1 MLPLLKATYPNLQYI
16 NELFEK
22 TDKAIKNNQ
31 PGDVLTLF
39 AKIGL
44 RVKHAYL
51 KNDDQLIS
59 CVIHHQIALVK
70 SLTTSDRIDYIVLA
84 LKLSRE
90 QALDV
95 LSMAEYEDQ
104 NILAYFILDRMN
116 LPKLAVDYDKNKQ
129 DLLPF
134 KNKILA
140 NLEKNILQFTK
151 PITQA
156 SLVADLTKAA
166 KANDQQKI
174 RYLMKSFKI
183 RLEMLFYKKDA
194 LTYAE
199 LIHLVTSIK
208 IDESDF
214 AEETMPVHYDALS
227 FDTLM
232 QLITKNTRLKIDW
245 MLIHMTETYL
255 HAREK
260 YDMPYQDILKF
271 RKTVEEQVLKTS
283 ASDSKEI
290 VLSTFEVSLT
300 ELEDSIKNN
309 VFNKTNTLVLAFK
322 IYCTLSNDILMNQP
336 KRLALHLQQLI
347 EVIYK
352 NSNNEYISK
361 ALSGLNIQVPPNQV
375 KAFMGWYAL
384 NLLPCDF
391 TYRLSGMGYPEFINF
406 YSALIKKLSQL
417 LGRFVPKTKDLI
429 VLFERACIA
438 QSQAS
443 LAIGEINFTVFVQ
456 EHYLHQDIA
465 GLSGFIDA
473 FTSYLINMKSK
484 RRNIVLTQLFK
495 IDASTTKL
503 PFKALKEGH
512 RAEVQAILTQIF
524 INLIKPK
531 DIVDTSVSN
540 FHKKIL
546 AKLGLD
552 ANKMADTKQE
562 PSPTSLLEYEND
574 LEEIIKNSEF
584 DKIEVKR
591 VLRRQLYDYAYDK
604 KDVDLYVNLL
614 ESDFQLIN
622 GLWSTNH
629 QAETITL
636 MSLKAEATCGIEL
649 SKEYLSAEELKLWL
663 LDNENL
669 KHNVI
674 FSQSQNDVWAFK
686 AAVYQQLAKEAKKA
700 SKNLSADFHT
710 LRINYL
716 QAIKENDVASLQILD
731 VRLDL
736 VFSESLYL
744 TKDNNQQAITQ
755 MAAKIT
761 VFLQALAEAYQTND
775 SNLKL
780 TIQQLFIQ
788 LSTLDLET
796 IDTLLKNKQID
807 LLAYSTINTII
818 NQRLDLDNALNSSN
832 KLLLCA
838 EVAKFTQIQENNAI
852 DLLAIANGKTSSH
865 KQGLL
870 FAPEYLFTT
879 MSATVAEGN
888 FIEFRRLCAELQVL
902 IHDCIIRKDSKQ
914 ISDIIK
920 NIVALNDRWSKD
932 KKYSPQMSMMLAFNT
947 DRELYEASDLFNLS
961 VLYCTELSSL
971 ISKEVNPSTLTD
983 AEKIEFFKAIYNEWD
998 MKAVLDMSTIKSL
1011 NQKSLVFDTTLQAIA
1026 TYALQT
1032 NNTATFAELV
1042 QRLSDLILK
1051 AYQENQLNLVLQRFN
1066 LKFEEYKKLLIY
1078 LTSNH
1083 IKGLQVLLCD
1093 YLLKH
1098 TQEDFAAKVYTTLD
1112 IDKFDLILTD
1122 KCKEP
1127 FKKDDFEA
1135 KFTAFRV
1142 IANRKIDLLKLP
1154 SLINQMAKSPDL
1166 HQLLLKNKP
1175 TREDDDC
1182 YHRFHEMMLAIWNT
1196 HIATH
1201 IFCTLKSN
1209 YYINTFEVT
1218 GDGSVLT
1225 VICQY
1230 TNETLKDPTLQTKM
1244 SQMLNK
1250 IHSVYFKKLST
1261 TCPAETMLESLNSAL
1276 EQSVLFNNDQ
1286 KESKKT
1292 GIVAIQVNIKIGSG
1306 GNHAVAAVYNGNTLM
1321 LSDSSGYG
1329 NFSGMTFYKIGNPY
1343 ETASVLAELAL
1354 STKTPITDT
1363 AYKALQKK
1371 LKLTPVD
1378 SIELD
1383 YQVSGNCGFASQA
1396 KPIYLG
1402 ILYYKF
1408 YLWARQ
1414 SGRSQDDSMSLG
1426 NHLAQEVGP
1435 LIQEAIE
1442 NRAID
1447 SLGEMPR
1454 NLVAHI
1460 HQTALYQ
1467 LKNFKV
1473 VDRINQSQCINE
1485 TDIQQAIGEIKQH
1498 IRSLIEQHIPADLRN
1513 NLDSRAIDQQ
1523 AEQLGDL
1530 YLNTKVEQSEYREA
1544 FNSSIRGL
1552 LTSAKGYHRLGFYAN
1567 KNLYQELQS
1576 MSPQSLIN
1584 ASKIL

>member
-1 MLPLLKATYPNLQYI
+1 MLDLLKATYPNLQYI
-16 NELFEK
+16 NELFES

-31 PGDVLTLF
+31 PDDVLTLF
-39 AKIGL
+39 AKIDL
-44 RVKHAYL
+44 IVKHAYL

-70 SLTTSDRIDYIVLA
+70 SLATSNRIGYIVLA

-104 NILAYFILDRMN
+104 NILAYFILDRMD

-166 KANDQQKI
+166 KASDQQKI

-232 QLITKNTRLKIDW
+232 ELITKNTRLKIDW

-260 YDMPYQDILKF
+260 YDIPYQDILKF
-271 RKTVEEQVLKTS
+271 RKTVEEQVLKIS

-336 KRLALHLQQLI
+336 EQLALHLQELI
-347 EVIYK
+347 KVIYK
-352 NSNNEYISK
+352 NSNNKYISK

-406 YSALIKKLSQL
+406 YSALINKLSQL
-417 LGRFVPKTKDLI
+417 LGRFVPKTEELI
-429 VLFERACIA
+429 VLFESACIA

-465 GLSGFIDA
+465 GLSGFIDV
-473 FTSYLINMKSK
+473 FTSYLINMKSE

-503 PFKALKEGH
+503 PFKALKEGN

-531 DIVDTSVSN
+531 DIVDTSVSD

-614 ESDFQLIN
+614 KSDFQLIN

-674 FSQSQNDVWAFK
+674 LSQSQNDVWAFK
-686 AAVYQQLAKEAKKA
+686 AAVYQQLAKKA
-700 SKNLSADFHT
+700 SQNLSADFRT
-710 LRINYL
+710 LRIKYL
-716 QAIKENDVASLQILD
+716 QAIKENNVASLQILD
-731 VRLDL
+731 VKLDL

-744 TKDNNQQAITQ
+744 TKDDNPQAITQ

-761 VFLQALAEAYQTND
+761 AFLQALAEAYQTND

-818 NQRLDLDNALNSSN
+818 NQRLELDNASNSSN
-832 KLLLCA
+832 RLQEKLCA
-838 EVAKFTQIQENNAI
+838 EVAKFTQKQENNAI
-852 DLLAIANGKTSSH
+852 DLLAIANGETSSH

-920 NIVALNDRWSKD
+920 NIVVLNDQWSKD

-947 DRELYEASDLFNLS
+947 DRELYAASNLFNVS
-961 VLYCTELSSL
+961 ILYCTELYSL
-971 ISKEVNPSTLTD
+971 ISKEVNSSTLTD
-983 AEKIEFFKAIYNEWD
+983 TEKTAFFKAIYNEWD
-998 MKAVLDMSTIKSL
+998 MKAVLDMSTINSL
-1011 NQKSLVFDTTLQAIA
+1011 DQKPLVFDTTLQAIA

-1032 NNTATFAELV
+1032 NDTATFAELV

-1051 AYQENQLNLVLQRFN
+1051 AYQENQLNLVLKQFN
-1066 LKFEEYKKLLIY
+1066 LEFEEYKKLLVY

-1098 TQEDFAAKVYTTLD
+1098 TQEDFATKVYTTLD

-1135 KFTAFRV
+1135 ALTAFRA

-1175 TREDDDC
+1175 TSKDDNC
-1182 YHRFHEMMLAIWNT
+1182 YHRFHKMMLAIWNT

-1230 TNETLKDPTLQTKM
+1230 TIETLKDPNLQEKM

-1250 IHSVYFKKLST
+1250 IHSVYFTKLST
-1261 TCPAETMLESLNSAL
+1261 TCPAKTMLESLNSAL
-1276 EQSVLFNNDQ
+1276 EQSVLLNIDQ
-1286 KESKKT
+1286 KKSEKT
-1292 GIVAIQVNIKIGSG
+1292 DIVAIPVNIKIASE

-1329 NFSGMTFYKIGNPY
+1329 NFSGMTFYKIGNPD

-1354 STKTPITDT
+1354 STKTPITET

-1408 YLWARQ
+1408 YLWALQ
-1414 SGRSQDDSMSLG
+1414 SGRSQDDSMSIG

-1442 NRAID
+1442 NRAIN
-1447 SLGEMPR
+1447 SLREMPR

-1460 HQTALYQ
+1460 HQTALYR
-1467 LKNFKV
+1467 LKNFEV
-1473 VDRINQSQCINE
+1473 VERINQSQCINE
-1485 TDIQQAIGEIKQH
+1485 EDIQQARGEIKQH

-1513 NLDSRAIDQQ
+1513 NLDSRAINQQ
-1523 AEQLGDL
+1523 AEKLGAL
-1530 YLNTKVEQSEYREA
+1530 YLNAKVEQSEYREA
-1544 FNSSIRGL
+1544 FNSSINGL
-1552 LTSAKGYHRLGFYAN
+1552 LASAKGYDRLGFYAS
-1567 KNLYQELQS
+1567 KNLYRKLQS
-1576 MSPQSLIN
+1576 MTPQSLIN
-1584 ASKIL
+1584 ASMK